1 MKLNTRIG
9 LAKKEEPGPTI
20 QDLQAEIKALR
31 EEIKRLQAKEP
42 KPVVVEK
49 LIQPAK
55 RKFAFDVRRDRNGNI
70 EKIVATEE

>member
-1 MKLNTRIG
+1 MKLNTRVG
-9 LAKKEEPGPTI
+9 LARKEEQGPTI

-31 EEIKRLQAKEP
+31 EEIKRLQAKE
-42 KPVVVEK
+42 PVVVEK

>member
-1 MKLNTRIG
+1 MKLNTRVG
-9 LAKKEEPGPTI
+9 LARKEEQGPTI
-20 QDLQAEIKALR
+20 QDLQAEIKALH
-31 EEIKRLQAKEP
+31 EEIKRLQAKE
-42 KPVVVEK
+42 PVVVEK

>member
-42 KPVVVEK
+42 VVVEK
-49 LIQPAK
+49 LIHPAK